1 MSLEALVKEIEQ
13 SRMKEQERWMATMR
27 EQYRAIVRAKDE
39 EIAALRDEIDT
50 LRSWLDHSA
59 LPATN
64 PISKRKD
71 STGLI
76 KLNFGRD
83 KPCPD
88 MWKPGEKELLK
99 SVKRNPK
106 EPEPRTEAATAPEG
120 ALLQA
125 PERLPPSPKPRNP
138 AESISRAAL
147 KIRSKRR
154 NPRKSK

>member
-83 KPCPD
+83 KPCRYAR
-88 MWKPGEKELLK
+88 LYFSQSFIFIRH
-99 SVKRNPK
+99 SVFML
-106 EPEPRTEAATAPEG
+106 TENHIQIHLTA
-120 ALLQA
+120 
-125 PERLPPSPKPRNP
+125 
-138 AESISRAAL
+138 
-147 KIRSKRR
+147 
-154 NPRKSK
+154 